1 MKEIFYKL
9 IEEAKNGVVLIDN
22 DSWPVGWNTII
33 YNGDKIKYQNIED
46 NSFPTLVI
54 KNEEESFLELKK
66 YLELELEKKRKIIN
80 FVNNKEENQ
89 MKLLMTYLFVNATTE
104 DFLNPVYYIRRYR
117 EFLNDDTFSYLE
129 DGKCIKLS
137 GVLNCD
143 LEIKNQSQSVFM
155 ETPNRLE
162 IAFVKEEDGEKISY
176 NLPNIS
182 YGININNGEK
192 ECYIYSMLNKKDSN
206 NDSSVNEKFV
216 KDISRK
222 LYKLNKNVLDQESRE
237 YLDYKNGVSD
247 YYPENISDVSPSFV
261 MALVIFLSLLKKQG
275 ITRVKGVPYLP
286 VRYLS
291 RNIAANSIND
301 ANKMNKLKERND
313 LIQTNI
319 TNKFIRTIRRAVY
332 HLDGVEII
340 SYPYE
345 YDEFINIRI
354 VNDKTNTNN
363 ELLNEVMEGL
373 NKKQK

>member
-54 KNEEESFLELKK
+54 KNEEEFFLELKK

-162 IAFVKEEDGEKISY
+162 IAFVKEKDGEKISY

-275 ITRVKGVPYLP
+275 ITRVKGVSYLP

-291 RNIAANSIND
+291 RNIAANNIND